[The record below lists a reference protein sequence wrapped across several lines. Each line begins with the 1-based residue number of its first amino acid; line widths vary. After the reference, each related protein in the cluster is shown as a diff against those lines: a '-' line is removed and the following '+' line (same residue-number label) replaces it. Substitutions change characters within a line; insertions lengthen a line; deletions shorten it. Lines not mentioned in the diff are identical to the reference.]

1 MVRKLN
7 AEDRHHVTVV
17 VDELARR
24 FEGTF
29 SRETVQRFVDD
40 ALARFQDARITMHLP
55 VLVERFARQGLEAL
69 GQAEGARAAPVPEVL
84 FRPGVEGPRPP
95 VSRTGR

>member
-1 MVRKLN
+1 MERKLN
-7 AEDRHHVTVV
+7 AEDRHHLTVV

-29 SRETVQRFVDD
+29 SRETVQQFVDD

-69 GQAEGARAAPVPEVL
+69 VPAEGATARPVPEVL
-84 FRPGVEGPRPP
+84 FLAPAERDQPA
-95 VSRTGR
+95 T